1 METILE
7 IQSLEQKIKQLNR
20 EVSKCQASVDYENYK
35 KFLQDGKAKFEQL
48 EAQSAEIIKSYNRAL
63 NQFTKLRGES
73 EIVRKKNSSN
83 LNIEN
88 ASSLVNEAN
97 GLVGDLSEESRR
109 IDDLVRKSEEI
120 VRRSAELS
128 VKLMEAKKIS
138 GSIKLK
144 IEAKKEEVAPKIA
157 QINEQIKALEPK
169 VKDKEAFK
177 KYKELREKGLF
188 PVYVKLMGNS
198 CGGCT
203 YELSL
208 NFIEKLKTNKML
220 TCEHCGRIIMLK

>member
-7 IQSLEQKIKQLNR
+7 IQNLEQKIKQLNR
-20 EVSKCQASVDYENYK
+20 EVSKCQASIDYENYK
-35 KFLQDGKAKFEQL
+35 KFLQDGKTKFEQL
-48 EAQSAEIIKSYNRAL
+48 EAQSAEIIKNYNRAL

-73 EIVRKKNSSN
+73 EIVRKQSSTSLN
-83 LNIEN
+83 LEN
-88 ASSLVNEAN
+88 ATALVNEAN
-97 GLVGDLSEESRR
+97 SLSGDLSEESRR
-109 IDDLVRKSEEI
+109 IDDLVRKAEEV

-128 VKLMEAKKIS
+128 NKLMEAKKVS
-138 GSIKLK
+138 GSIKAK
-144 IEAKKEEVAPKIA
+144 IEAKKNEVAPKIA
-157 QINEQIKALEPK
+157 EIQEKIKELEPK

-208 NFIEKLKTNKML
+208 NFIEKLKTSKML
-220 TCEHCGRIIMLK
+220 TCEHCGRIIMIK